1 MVQSDETPEPAS
13 AKRVSAAE
21 LDFGSAPAY
30 RKIAK
35 VPVANIVIA
44 KGGEKVTTLQKRKD
58 GREFVETTNVA
69 KAGDAILNRAPG
81 DSYVVSAA
89 SFAKLYE
96 IDPDDATLYRSKSFG
111 RAVRMLE
118 DAILKAPWGK
128 DQHIEA
134 GGVVYFN
141 QANGEI
147 IGNQM
152 STFARDFAREARDG
166 SLIALSEPLAAQLAW
181 AKAKGETA
189 HERDIESGMKAA
201 FKSTTV
207 P

>member
-1 MVQSDETPEPAS
+1 M
-13 AKRVSAAE
+13 
-21 LDFGSAPAY
+21 
-30 RKIAK
+30 
-35 VPVANIVIA
+35 IA
-44 KGGEKVTTLQKRKD
+44 KGGETVTTLQKAKD

-96 IDPDDATLYRSKSFG
+96 IDPEDPTLYRSKSFG
-111 RAVRMLE
+111 RAVRMLD
-118 DAILKAPWGK
+118 DAVMKAPWGE

-134 GGVVYFN
+134 GGVIYLN

-147 IGNQM
+147 IGNQK

-189 HERDIESGMKAA
+189 HASDIENGMKAEG
-201 FKSTTV
+201 
-207 P
+207 